1 MNATQI
7 HSQQPHF
14 VFTQSTSHRP
24 TVIHIGVRERPW
36 ANKRMQ
42 HGLGQFRLEP
52 TSCIYFEEHM
62 PQADWLLIESTLALV
77 PTPLLD
83 CARDLN
89 LTMATC
95 KGLTPNGNS
104 STCYADF
111 RSYNKAGISPHIV
124 MGSGSL
130 TELYVLPHLVHEL
143 CHLYYASLPLAL
155 RQLWTKL
162 LLGDKADIVEITE
175 YAEKHKREW
184 LHVAHED
191 QSYVTRNRFDQY
203 AVETFCE
210 TVAALIAP
218 KYRLDKSTVDLWT
231 RRNLLAQLGLVLD
244 IRLATSPLNA

>member
-1 MNATQI
+1 MQSTQI
-7 HSQQPHF
+7 QSQLPPF
-14 VFTQSTSHRP
+14 VFAKSTNQRP
-24 TVIHIGVRERPW
+24 TVRIIGVRERPW

-52 TSCIYFEEHM
+52 VSGIYFEEYM
-62 PQADWLLIESTLALV
+62 PKADWLLLQSTLALA
-77 PTPLLD
+77 PNPLLD

-162 LLGDKADIVEITE
+162 LLSDKEEVVEITE

-184 LHVAHED
+184 LQVAQNE
-191 QSYVTRNRFDQY
+191 QTFVAQNRFDRY
-203 AVETFCE
+203 ACETFCE
-210 TVAALIAP
+210 TVAALMAP
-218 KYRLDKSTVDLWT
+218 QYRLDKSTVDLWA

-244 IRLATSPLNA
+244 IRLATSPPNS